1 MKCKSIIRFN
11 GVYYRD
17 NLPDEIKN
25 SLYVINLDEH
35 TDIGTHWIALY
46 ALNNNVTYLTVF
58 KLNVFQ
64 KELKLLSI
72 NPLLQQIFIE
82 YK

>member
-35 TDIGTHWIALY
+35 TDIGTHRIALY

>member
-25 SLYVINLDEH
+25 SSYVINLDEH
-35 TDIGTHWIALY
+35 TDIGTHWIVLY